1 MDSDRKWMAE
11 AIAEAKKSRESGGI
25 PIGSVLVAQGKII
38 GRGHNQ
44 RVHKNTPILHAELV
58 TFQNAGRL
66 RANIYSQ
73 STMYTSL
80 SPCTMCAG
88 TIVLYKIPRVVVGE
102 NRTVKDL
109 TLCENWLAE
118 KGVEVINLDLQEC
131 VDIMNDFIKETPE
144 IWHEDVGV

>member
-1 MDSDRKWMAE
+1 MNLDKKWMDE
-11 AIAEAKKSRESGGI
+11 AIIEARKSRTTGGI
-25 PIGSVLVAQGKII
+25 PIGSVLVANEQII

-44 RVHKNTPILHAELV
+44 RVQKNNPILHAEMV

-66 RANIYSQ
+66 RKDIYSQ

-102 NRTVKDL
+102 NRTVQNL
-109 TLCENWLAE
+109 TLCEDWLIQQ
-118 KGVEVINLDLQEC
+118 GVEVINMNLQEC
-131 VDIMNDFIKETPE
+131 VDIMSDFINEHPDV
-144 IWHEDVGV
+144 WNEDVGC

>member
-11 AIAEAKKSRESGGI
+11 AISEAKKSRESGGI
-25 PIGSVLVAQGKII
+25 PIGSVLVSQGTII

-44 RVHKNTPILHAELV
+44 RVQKNNPILHAEMV
-58 TFQNAGRL
+58 TIQDAGRL
-66 RANIYSQ
+66 RASVYAQ

-102 NRTVKDL
+102 NRTVENL
-109 TLCENWLAE
+109 TLCEDWLVE
-118 KGVEVINLDLQEC
+118 QGVEVINMDLQEC
-131 VDIMNDFIKETPE
+131 VDIMNDFIKECPE
-144 IWHEDVGV
+144 VWNEDVGV

>member
-1 MDSDRKWMAE
+1 MDHDRKWMAE
-11 AIAEAKKSRESGGI
+11 AIAEANKSRESGGI

-44 RVHKNTPILHAELV
+44 RVQNNNPILHAEMV
-58 TFQNAGRL
+58 TVQDAGRL
-66 RANIYSQ
+66 RATVYSQ

-88 TIVLYKIPRVVVGE
+88 TIVLYKIPRVVIGE
-102 NRTVKDL
+102 NRTVKNL
-109 TLCENWLAE
+109 TLCEDWLVE
-118 KGVEVINLDLQEC
+118 QGVEVINLDLQEC
-131 VDIMNDFIKETPE
+131 VDIMDDFIKESPE

>member
-11 AIAEAKKSRESGGI
+11 AISEAKKSRESGGI
-25 PIGSVLVAQGKII
+25 PIGSVLVSQGTII

-44 RVHKNTPILHAELV
+44 RVQKNNPILHAEMV
-58 TFQNAGRL
+58 TIQDAGRL
-66 RANIYSQ
+66 RASVYAQ

-102 NRTVKDL
+102 NRTVENL
-109 TLCENWLAE
+109 TLCEDWLVE
-118 KGVEVINLDLQEC
+118 QGVEVINMDLQEC
-131 VDIMNDFIKETPE
+131 VDIMNDFIKECPE
-144 IWHEDVGV
+144 VWDEDVGV

>member
-11 AIAEAKKSRESGGI
+11 AISEAKKSRESGGI
-25 PIGSVLVAQGKII
+25 PIGSVLVSQGTII

-44 RVHKNTPILHAELV
+44 RVQKNNPILHAEMV
-58 TFQNAGRL
+58 TIQDAGRI
-66 RANIYSQ
+66 RASVYAQ

-102 NRTVKDL
+102 NRTVENL
-109 TLCENWLAE
+109 TLCEDWLVE
-118 KGVEVINLDLQEC
+118 QGVEVINMDLQEC
-131 VDIMNDFIKETPE
+131 VDIMNDFIKECPE
-144 IWHEDVGV
+144 VWDEDVGV

>member
-11 AIAEAKKSRESGGI
+11 AISEANKSRESGGI
-25 PIGSVLVAQGKII
+25 PIGSVLVSQGTII

-44 RVHKNTPILHAELV
+44 RVQKNNPILHAEMV
-58 TFQNAGRL
+58 TIQDAGRL
-66 RANIYSQ
+66 RASVYAQ

-102 NRTVKDL
+102 NRTVENL
-109 TLCENWLAE
+109 TLCEDWLVE
-118 KGVEVINLDLQEC
+118 QGVEVINMDLQEC
-131 VDIMNDFIKETPE
+131 VDIMNDFIKECPE
-144 IWHEDVGV
+144 VWNEDVGV

>member
-11 AIAEAKKSRESGGI
+11 AISEAKKSRESGGI
-25 PIGSVLVAQGKII
+25 PIGSVLVSQGTII

-44 RVHKNTPILHAELV
+44 RVQKNNPILHAEMV
-58 TFQNAGRL
+58 TIQDAGRL
-66 RANIYSQ
+66 RASVYAQ

-102 NRTVKDL
+102 NRTVENL
-109 TLCENWLAE
+109 TLCEDWLVE
-118 KGVEVINLDLQEC
+118 QGVEVINIDLQEC
-131 VDIMNDFIKETPE
+131 VDIMNDFIKECPE
-144 IWHEDVGV
+144 VWNEDVGV